1 MTRSD
6 AYKTVISAFFS
17 SRGYFTMMDQK
28 RYGTEYHADVVAVL
42 PIFKELQWRTQIGY
56 APCGIL
62 QFLPADGWVEVDAL
76 VEKTGYDL
84 AFVGRILEEA
94 AEKGWIELDL
104 TGEKP
109 MCRNIKYHKSVREC
123 IAAFNGLENFQ
134 EKLDM
139 LDAYQGVFT
148 QVYFFFPYP
157 VDDETKDILARR
169 GYGVIR
175 YYEQYGSFLE
185 MMPADREDI
194 EDWPRF
200 SVLAENVLF
209 ENMWFRKDEIV

>member
-17 SRGYFTMMDQK
+17 SRGYFTMMDQTL
-28 RYGTEYHADVVAVL
+28 YGTEFNEDVVAVL
-42 PIFKELQWRTQIGY
+42 PIFKELQWSTQIGY

-123 IAAFNGLENFQ
+123 IAAFNGLENFR

>member
-28 RYGTEYHADVVAVL
+28 LYGTEYHADVVAVL
-42 PIFKELQWRTQIGY
+42 PIFKELQWRTQIVY